1 MTIGTLK
8 LPWPRYGIRT
18 GIYEGNIYSV
28 TKTCPLDTGLF
39 TMYHAYKAGTTK
51 FRQLFESVDLPVYET
66 IRRTFQLVDSDGWT
80 SARLY
85 WLLRHNLLTT
95 TNEDGVFDIE
105 NTLHNIVF
113 EFVKPMQEYQINSEC
128 SCVVCPKRR
137 RQKTSVDISLS

>member
-1 MTIGTLK
+1 
-8 LPWPRYGIRT
+8 
-18 GIYEGNIYSV
+18 
-28 TKTCPLDTGLF
+28 
-39 TMYHAYKAGTTK
+39 MYHAYKAGTTK

-105 NTLHNIVF
+105 NTWHNIVF